1 VACHSGTARDCS
13 STPVGTEAVGTEAVG
28 TEAGQ
33 GAGSTRRHQRDRA
46 AQRFAASRRRHGRS
60 AASSGRSTVLR
71 LHSATL

>member
-13 STPVGTEAVGTEAVG
+13 STPVGTEAVGTEA
-28 TEAGQ
+28 GQ
-33 GAGSTRRHQRDRA
+33 GAGSTHRQQRERA
-46 AQRFAASRRRHGRS
+46 AQRFAVSRRRHGRS